1 MTKNMIETFNL
12 TKSYKL
18 REKNKEID
26 ALNNVNL
33 SIKEGEIFGLL
44 GPNGA
49 GKTTFIQILTTL
61 KQPTTGYALI
71 DGYNIIKNPIQ
82 AKKKIALMLGFK
94 MLYYRITAYENL
106 KFFCRIYKIH
116 NYKEKILKMADEFGL
131 KKWMNQYVENFSSG
145 MMMKL
150 ALMRTL
156 LLDRKILFLDEPTS
170 GLDVQTK
177 SFIVDKIKNSESTIF
192 ITSHDM
198 KVVEQVCNR
207 IAFIDKGK
215 IIKLGTKDDIQ
226 KLEHL
231 DIAIEVEI
239 EINKDHL
246 KSELEQQTFIKEI
259 NGNQNGFEILI
270 NDRDYYQ
277 ELLSILRKYKIRK
290 VKEIEY
296 SLEDLFLKLI
306 YDKKI

>member
-1 MTKNMIETFNL
+1 MIETFNL